1 MTADPDFSAAPPPPD
16 LRGASFG
23 QDVTEYLRH
32 LILIGQ
38 LRHDDKLRVEHLAA
52 RFGISVTPVREALV
66 ELASEGFVERRPRRG
81 YVVSRLTR
89 SGFEDRVLVLGM
101 VLGELAARATPLLDG
116 AAHRRLADLQADLE
130 RADAAGTRDT
140 AEDHSLELHRTINR
154 AAASPELARTAER
167 FSRYVP
173 RYRGMPADTRPRSCT
188 YDHAAVLDALHRGD
202 AEGARQAMQDH
213 LVASARLLGDELA
226 GTGVWDQT

>member
-1 MTADPDFSAAPPPPD
+1 MAEPDFAAAPPPPD

-23 QDVTEYLRH
+23 HDVTEYLRH

-38 LRHDDKLRVEHLAA
+38 LRPGDRLRVEHLAA
-52 RFGISVTPVREALV
+52 RFRISVTPIREALV

-81 YVVSRLTR
+81 YVVSKLTR

-101 VLGELAARATPLLDG
+101 VLGELAARATPVLDD
-116 AAHRRLADLQADLE
+116 AQLDRLDALQADLL
-130 RADAAGTRDT
+130 RAESEGARDAA
-140 AEDHSLELHRTINR
+140 EEHSRNLHRTINL
-154 AAASPELARTAER
+154 AASSPELAWTAER

-188 YDHAAVLDALHRGD
+188 YEHAAVLDALRRRD
-202 AEGARQAMQDH
+202 AEAARQAMQEH
-213 LVASARLLGDELA
+213 LVASARQLGDELA
-226 GTGVWDQT
+226 STGVWGE